1 MQRIDGQARFQVDET
16 SLLTY
21 APYFLLPYGSTL
33 RILEPLAL
41 KQKLSAIAT
50 DLAAYYKT

>member
-1 MQRIDGQARFQVDET
+1 QRIDGQARFQVDET